1 MDFSPMNIRM
11 TVPQANDV
19 GQIQHNLNQQG
30 AMQQDFLALKEKQ
43 LIERQQSQVR
53 TKDDAEGQK
62 VRGDEEKK
70 QQLPD
75 RKPRRRKTPKEIM
88 DEQDALEAEE
98 EPKMAVDQFRGHTI
112 DISL

>member
-53 TKDDAEGQK
+53 TKDVAE
-62 VRGDEEKK
+62 
-70 QQLPD
+70 
-75 RKPRRRKTPKEIM
+75 
-88 DEQDALEAEE
+88 
-98 EPKMAVDQFRGHTI
+98 
-112 DISL
+112 